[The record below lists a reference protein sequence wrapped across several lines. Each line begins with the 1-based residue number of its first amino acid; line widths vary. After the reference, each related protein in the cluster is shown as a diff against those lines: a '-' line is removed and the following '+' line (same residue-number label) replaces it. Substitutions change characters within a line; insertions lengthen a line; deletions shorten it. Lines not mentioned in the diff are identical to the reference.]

1 MTVTNIDELEKCK
14 EFCIKNGYC
23 NFSVHAGK
31 AYIRNNTIEHLPCI
45 IKSDVERFEDKEYLR
60 VTIRWT

>member
-23 NFSVHAGK
+23 NFSVHAGQ
-31 AYIRNNTIEHLPCI
+31 AYIRNNTIEECREKRCENNSSIL
-45 IKSDVERFEDKEYLR
+45 YLLSE
-60 VTIRWT
+60 